1 MRSRTARRW
10 ICSEMKNLAICA
22 GKKGVWRWALAEPA
36 VDR

>member
-1 MRSRTARRW
+1 
-10 ICSEMKNLAICA
+10 MKNLTIRA

>member
-1 MRSRTARRW
+1 
-10 ICSEMKNLAICA
+10 MKNLTICA